1 MKMKKWI
8 MAIALTSLLT
18 TLTLGCSSKDDG
30 SGAHKEEAAPPPA
43 KTQLGNNDTG
53 AKANKADDH
62 LDEQKHVA
70 DIEKLSPFFGFA
82 NADGSQIIVTGQ
94 EAGLETSLSEYDHII
109 GEAGKTYGVRFAK
122 WQTGSDQSSG
132 RETANNFTNL
142 EGYVFD
148 VLDGKA
154 APNETYYVVK
164 KQDFDLESLLEIT
177 PPAQKGT
184 DAELE
189 AEETLKENISLMRD
203 RDVTQIWTLAGIG
216 SERKLYLVRFADK
229 GKDRLFSIALFNG
242 ENFLF
247 RDYPAV
253 AEDDISVWRVDDGGE
268 VSPDMFPLLLA
279 AETKQGLLLGMS
291 WWGAEGVNSF
301 FLLEDGEN
309 LGELDIKYGRYTS
322 P

>member
-1 MKMKKWI
+1 MKKWI
-8 MAIALTSLLT
+8 MVVALTSLLT
-18 TLTLGCSSKDDG
+18 SLTLGCSGRDGG

-70 DIEKLSPFFGFA
+70 DIDKLSPFFGFA
-82 NADGSQIIVTGQ
+82 NADGSQIIVTG
-94 EAGLETSLSEYDHII
+94 LETSLSDYDHIV
-109 GEAGKTYGVRFAK
+109 GEGGKTYGVQFAK

-132 RETANNFTNL
+132 RDTANNFANL

-148 VLDGKA
+148 VLGGKA

-164 KQDFDLESLLEIT
+164 QQDFDLESLLEIT
-177 PPAQKGT
+177 PPAQTGT

-189 AEETLKENISLMRD
+189 TEETLKENISLMRD
-203 RDVTQIWTLAGIG
+203 RDVTQIWTLADIG

-268 VSPDMFPLLLA
+268 VSPDMFPPLLA